1 MYSEKELVSQCQKN
15 QRSAQEKLYKLFSPK
30 MYGVCL
36 RYSNNQFEAEEILQE
51 GFIKVFLHLKNFRSQ
66 GSLEGWIRRTII
78 NTAINYYRKNL
89 KYQNDINIDDHQFT
103 TPNGNDILGK
113 LSTDELMNL
122 IKELPDGYRMIFNLY
137 VIEGFSHKE
146 IGAMMNINENTSKS
160 QLSRARQVLQN
171 KIKAI
176 TNYQYSEKRI

>member
-1 MYSEKELVSQCQKN
+1 MHSETELVKQCQKN
-15 QRSAQEKLYKLFSPK
+15 KRSAQEKLYKLFSPK

-36 RYSNNQFEAEEILQE
+36 RYSKNKFEAEDILQE
-51 GFIKVFLHLKNFRSQ
+51 GFIKVFLNLKNFRSE

-89 KYQNDINIDDHQFT
+89 KYQNDINIDDHQIM
-103 TPNGNDILGK
+103 TPNGDDVLSK
-113 LSTDELMNL
+113 LSTDELMDVVQN
-122 IKELPDGYRMIFNLY
+122 LPDGYRMIFNLY

-146 IGAMMNINENTSKS
+146 ISAMLEINENTSKS

-171 KIKAI
+171 KLKNL

>member
-1 MYSEKELVSQCQKN
+1 MHSEIELVKQCQKN
-15 QRSAQEKLYKLFSPK
+15 HRPAQEKLYKLFAPK

-36 RYSNNQFEAEEILQE
+36 RYSNDQFEAEDILQE
-51 GFIKVFLHLKNFRSQ
+51 GFIKVFTHLKNFRGD

-89 KYQNDINIDDHQFT
+89 KYQNDVNIDDRQIM
-103 TPNGNDILGK
+103 TPDGNDVFSK
-113 LSTDELMNL
+113 LSTDELMKV
-122 IKELPDGYRMIFNLY
+122 IRDLPDGYRMIFNLY

-146 IGAMMNINENTSKS
+146 IGEMLNINENTSKS

-171 KIKAI
+171 KLENLI
-176 TNYQYSEKRI
+176 NYQYSEERI